1 MIATPKSKLARP
13 SLFKTPTLRKA
24 ARRRL
29 LRLSLV
35 GGNILLFAGV
45 LYLVIAPSH
54 SSANAPQVAATANA
68 ASTQEVSALDQLAS
82 ASIAQSVADM
92 TGVAELIPIT
102 NQADSERLNLNQ
114 ASLDDS
120 LLANKPQAIESAYK
134 SNKDIKT
141 YTVQSG
147 DTIAKIATKFGI
159 TSDSIRWS
167 NSLGSGEP
175 NVGKKLL
182 IPPVNG
188 IIYKVK
194 GGDTP
199 ASLASKY
206 DIANAKIVAYNDA
219 ELHGLT
225 VGELIILPDASLASQ
240 TRRFSSSSYAS
251 SYSSYRYRPVY
262 GYNGYDYGYCTWYV
276 ATRISNPA
284 NWGSAYSWD
293 TGARET
299 PGFRV
304 DSTPTPGSILQ
315 DDGSLYGMY
324 HVAYVESVT
333 ATSVT
338 VAEMNVRAHGGGW
351 GSVDRWTWSRDQLR
365 SHGTEFIHKL

>member
-1 MIATPKSKLARP
+1 
-13 SLFKTPTLRKA
+13 
-24 ARRRL
+24 L

-35 GGNILLFAGV
+35 GGNLLLVVGV

-54 SSANAPQVAATANA
+54 SSASAPQAAATANA
-68 ASTQEVSALDQLAS
+68 AATDEVSALDQLAS

-92 TGVAELIPIT
+92 TGVDELVPIT
-102 NQADSERLNLNQ
+102 NQADSERLNLTQ

-120 LLANKPQAIESAYK
+120 SLAIKPQAIESAYK
-134 SNKDIKT
+134 SNKDIQA
-141 YTVQSG
+141 YTAKRG
-147 DTIAKIATKFGI
+147 DTLAKIADKFGI
-159 TSDSIRWS
+159 SSDSIRWS
-167 NSLGSGEP
+167 NGLGSS
-175 NVGKKLL
+175 NQVSAGKKLW

-188 IIYKVK
+188 IVYKVK
-194 GGDTP
+194 HGDTP

-206 DIANAKIVAYNDA
+206 NVSNAKIVAYNDA
-219 ELHGLT
+219 ELHGLK
-225 VGELIILPDASLASQ
+225 VGELVILPGASLAPQVS
-240 TRRFSSSSYAS
+240 RYSGSASSSSG
-251 SYSSYRYRPVY
+251 SYSSFFQFRPVY

-276 ATRISNPA
+276 ATRISIPA

-293 TGARET
+293 TGARGT

-333 ATSVT
+333 ATSVK
-338 VAEMNVRAHGGGW
+338 VSEMNVRAHGGGW
-351 GSVDRWTWSRDQLR
+351 GVVNTWTWSRDQLR
-365 SHGTEFIHKL
+365 SHGAEFIHKL

>member
-1 MIATPKSKLARP
+1 M
-13 SLFKTPTLRKA
+13 
-24 ARRRL
+24 
-29 LRLSLV
+29 
-35 GGNILLFAGV
+35 LFAGV

-54 SSANAPQVAATANA
+54 SSANAPQVASTANA
-68 ASTQEVSALDQLAS
+68 AGSQEISALDQLAS

-102 NQADSERLNLNQ
+102 NQADSERLDLNQ

-134 SNKDIKT
+134 SNKDIQT
-141 YTVQSG
+141 YTVQHG

-167 NSLGSGEP
+167 NSLGSGEA

-188 IIYKVK
+188 IVYKVK

-206 DIANAKIVAYNDA
+206 DISNAKIVAYNDA
-219 ELHGLT
+219 ELHGLNI
-225 VGELIILPDASLASQ
+225 GELIILPGASLTPQYNRS
-240 TRRFSSSSYAS
+240 SSSSYPS
-251 SYSSYRYRPVY
+251 SYSFFRYQPVY

-276 ATRISNPA
+276 ATKINIPA

-333 ATSVT
+333 ATSVR
-338 VAEMNVRAHGGGW
+338 VSEMNVRAHGGGW
-351 GSVDRWTWSRDQLR
+351 GAVDTWTWSMDQLR